1 MKGWGSDAQAARD
14 AATILPVAAA
24 VLLLPPFILVFAA
37 PVTVAGV
44 PLIVVYV
51 FAAWATIVLAAWL
64 VARRLARK
72 PDSVDASV
80 DADAMREESSDLG
93 RH

>member
-24 VLLLPPFILVFAA
+24 VLLLPPFMLVFTA
-37 PVTVAGV
+37 PVLVAGI

-51 FAAWATIVLAAWL
+51 FAAWASIVLGAWL
-64 VARRLARK
+64 AARHLARK
-72 PDSVDASV
+72 PDSVDALME
-80 DADAMREESSDLG
+80 ADATGEEHSEPG
-93 RH
+93 RP